1 MISIRKRDV
10 NHPRAMRLLSNYLL
24 RHLKLLLGPLFLWIV
39 LREVL
44 LLKFSNGGR
53 LILGQV
59 IRLGIDVL
67 PLLVVENCPFLFEF
81 VENAGRRI
89 RL

>member
-24 RHLKLLLGPLFLWIV
+24 RPLKLLLGPLFLWIV

-44 LLKFSNGGR
+44 LLKFRNGRR
-53 LILGQV
+53 LVLGQV

-67 PLLVVENCPFLFEF
+67 PLLVVENRAFLFEF